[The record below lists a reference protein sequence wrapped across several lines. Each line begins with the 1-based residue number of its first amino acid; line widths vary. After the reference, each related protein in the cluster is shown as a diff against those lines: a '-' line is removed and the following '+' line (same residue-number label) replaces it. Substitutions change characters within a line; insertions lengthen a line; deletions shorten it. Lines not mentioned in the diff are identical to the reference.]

1 MAAWTLA
8 DIPSLSGRAALV
20 TGANSGIGLVA
31 ARALARAGARVVLA
45 ARDLSRG
52 EAAAE
57 TISPGP
63 GGAVTVARL
72 DLADLASVRELAAA
86 RREPLDLLVNN
97 AGVMA
102 LPYRTTAD
110 GFERQLGTNH
120 LGHFALT
127 GLLLPHLLAGS
138 PARVVTLSSGAHRM
152 GAIDFDDLQSD
163 RSYSKWRAYGQ
174 SKLANLLFAFEL
186 QRRADEHGA
195 PLESVAAHPGYA
207 ATNLQAAG
215 PRMEGSALGLGL
227 SRLGNRLLGQSAE
240 RGALPTLFA
249 ATEPDLPG
257 GAYVGPDGPMERRGH
272 PTLVGAS
279 DAARDPETAGRLWR
293 VSEELTGV
301 GFDFSGAPV
310 LQAER

>member
-8 DIPSLSGRAALV
+8 DMPSLSRRTALV

-45 ARDLSRG
+45 ARDVSKG

-57 TISPGP
+57 TIAPGP
-63 GGAVTVARL
+63 GGEVAAARL

-86 RREPLDLLVNN
+86 RSEPLDLLVNN

-110 GFERQLGTNH
+110 GFERQFGTNH

-138 PARVVTLSSGAHRM
+138 SPRVVTLSSVAHRR
-152 GAIDFDDLQSD
+152 GQIDFDDLQSD
-163 RSYSKWRAYGQ
+163 GSYSKWRAYGQ
-174 SKLANLLFAFEL
+174 SKLAILLFAFEL
-186 QRRADEHGA
+186 QRRADEQGV
-195 PLESVAAHPGYA
+195 PLLSVAAHPGYS

-215 PRMEGSALGLGL
+215 PRMEGSSIGERL
-227 SRLGNRLLGQSAE
+227 SLLANKILAQSAE
-240 RGALPTLFA
+240 RGALPTLYA
-249 ATEPDLPG
+249 ATAPDLPG
-257 GAYVGPDGPMERRGH
+257 GAYVGPDGFGEMRGH
-272 PTLVGAS
+272 PQLVGTTA
-279 DAARDPETAGRLWR
+279 AARDPQTAGRLWR

-301 GFDFSGAPV
+301 RFDLGFVSA
-310 LQAER
+310 